1 MSFTNPLYPHLE
13 FGFNLLRDLKRRTTK
28 SDIIKEDRSNFQV
41 IDYVIRGSN
50 ICILSSIFLALIST
64 CLFPWLSPKVNA
76 LNKQFDCD
84 FVNSNAPLR
93 TNWGKDC
100 EIPSFD
106 EAANGK
112 LQSVVITLR
121 GKITATMKV
130 KSGDSSSRT
139 GTTTTTGTINVN
151 TLEGQTLASVQPV
164 ISYTDTF
171 SPCVNNCGDSSNN
184 IPPTFD
190 STPTTAQKEYSLS
203 DSIKNATVTI
213 TDNLSRF
220 TKSGNVKFNAQAS
233 AQSTTTIGGNYSL
246 NGLTNASAGMSV
258 FYNYNSKPIAE
269 DTNKSNDSPSG
280 NVDLSKSL
288 VGKSNDDKIN
298 FYTIKTLPDSLVC
311 KLNLKTPSGEILV
324 NSGQTLDVNQMG
336 GLVCKAMPNSEGK
349 KSNFTYTATDSK
361 GSESAIATVA
371 ISLLAQQVS
380 QIQIPQG
387 ILDPLVLESTAGSS
401 IKTKDCSINS
411 EFKKTILLEECL
423 LTVEGTASQFVISNI
438 KLGKDPSGSS
448 CGYFELNG
456 QKIQENQ
463 KISKTDSDKI
473 TFVTTSQS
481 CKLCDIGFGYY
492 GIDKDGNQSKSSKV
506 NINISNC
513 SPEIEGTVGK
523 INLARTGGYFENN
536 REVVVLLTVL
546 FFSML
551 FFFSSLS
558 TESIKKVFSKK

>member
-1 MSFTNPLYPHLE
+1 MFFTNPLYPHLE
-13 FGFNLLRDLKRRTTK
+13 FGFDLLRDLKRRTTK
-28 SDIIKEDRSNFQV
+28 SNTPQEDRSNFQV
-41 IDYVIRGSN
+41 VDYVIKCSN
-50 ICILSSIFLALIST
+50 ICILSSVFLALIST
-64 CLFPWLSPKVNA
+64 CLFPWLSPKVSA

-84 FVNSNAPLR
+84 FVNNNAPLR

-106 EAANGK
+106 ELANGK

-171 SPCVNNCGDSSNN
+171 SPCVNNCGDSNNN

-190 STPTTAQKEYSLS
+190 SVPTTAQKEYALS
-203 DSIKNATVTI
+203 DSIKNTTVTI

-246 NGLTNASAGMSV
+246 NGLTNASAGISV
-258 FYNYNSKPIAE
+258 FYNYNSRPIAE
-269 DTNKSNDSPSG
+269 NTNKSNDSPSG

-288 VGKSNDDKIN
+288 IGKSSDDKIN
-298 FYTIKTLPDSLVC
+298 FYTIKTLPDASVC
-311 KLNLKTPSGEILV
+311 KLTLKTPSGEILI
-324 NSGQTLDVNQMG
+324 NSGQTLDFNQIT
-336 GLVCKAMPNSEGK
+336 GLICKPVPNSEGK
-349 KSNFTYTATDSK
+349 KSNFSYTATDSK
-361 GSESAIATVA
+361 GFESEVA
-371 ISLLAQQVS
+371 IVGISLVSQQIS

-387 ILDPLVLESTAGSS
+387 ILDPPVIESTAGVSL
-401 IKTKDCSINS
+401 KTKDCSTSS
-411 EFKKTILLEECL
+411 EFKKNISLAGCL
-423 LTVEGTASQFVISNI
+423 LTVEGTALEFVISNMRF
-438 KLGKDPSGSS
+438 GKDPSGSP

-463 KISKTDSDKI
+463 KIPKTDSDKI
-473 TFVTTSQS
+473 TFATTSS
-481 CKLCDIGFGYY
+481 LCKLCDIGFSYFGV
-492 GIDKDGNQSKSSKV
+492 DKDGNQSKPSKV
-506 NINISNC
+506 SVNIANC
-513 SPEIEGTVGK
+513 LPEIEETVGK

-536 REVVVLLTVL
+536 REVIVLLAVL